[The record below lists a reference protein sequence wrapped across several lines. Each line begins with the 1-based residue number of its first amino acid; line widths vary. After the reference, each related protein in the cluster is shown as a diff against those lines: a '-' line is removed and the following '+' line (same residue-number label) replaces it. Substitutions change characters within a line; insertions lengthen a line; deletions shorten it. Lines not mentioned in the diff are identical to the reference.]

1 MINEIFA
8 IDNFNIISDD
18 DNYYFFRA
26 LNKKDMAD
34 IENKVIVDENGK
46 IVRIRTDREFYGETT
61 FKKDEPLTLEQII
74 EHIKMDYNRH
84 TNCISFSSNANVCLT
99 YGRGFYDDKYIM
111 LKVPKKEMGKNIV
124 FSGEFILEEIT
135 KALDDYYKNLDDEM
149 TRYFFDAIN
158 NANTKEQLNN
168 IKAMLS
174 EDYVDETKNIFVN
187 GLEKIMSSQSSNA
200 LNSEQNLLKDKI
212 ILKMDLM
219 KEPILKKI
227 SNKFLINTLG
237 GAFSSLEL
245 TYYNDVQSNITELS
259 PEIMDI
265 LSLLQQGQKTKELVD
280 LKRILIQ
287 KINAGNLPKTS
298 FNLEK
303 YDTKRFASKLTLEN
317 IFNLTG
323 GNISYKEAK
332 NIYLKSYILAKS
344 RLRKEK
350 SLDLL
355 KSIVKDPTY
364 DNVIEDLRKS
374 TYGIEPEIVNRQS
387 NQDTINLSESVNL
400 MVSKNESDILEF
412 INDLSIEKITSL
424 LENPFMELQNYTLNN
439 NAMDYMSETWMA
451 NSIIDFIDWSSYG
464 VLENLSLSQRNLL
477 INAMKSHDFMTIYN
491 NLNKQGLSDEA
502 IANAIML
509 ILIRN
514 TTDLD
519 IKEKF
524 SLSELEEFLGCN
536 QIKDT
541 KLVLKP
547 YQREAFTEINHKY
560 HEKDYTACIMPTG
573 TGKSYVSIAEMHYF
587 EEKISKLEKN
597 KHAKMLYLAP
607 NNYILEQLK
616 GIIAENYRINFTEK
630 DEDIIKRVFPGLT
643 LTTYSYLSQGTYASN
658 IINADYDFI
667 VLDELHRTGAS
678 EWGKQLNMLLDNQVH
693 AKVLGMTATPERDMD
708 GKDMSEIFAKKYG
721 YTDDEILKEK
731 HLAFNMD
738 LLEAIESEITHNP
751 KVVNCEYSLLK
762 DGSLD
767 ELELKIDDITDENLK
782 LEKRKEYEA
791 LRREI
796 ESSSGIEQI
805 LRENLKSDGKY
816 IVFIPITQNK
826 KGEYVN
832 TETNEQM
839 TDSQAQRM
847 VKSYQ
852 NLMAQFL
859 FAGEYLENNKDILSV
874 IYNKINNNLEL
885 DVGEITYLNNEKDN
899 ILLLTSLHIKNRPN
913 ALQSLTNDMAHKIID
928 YMHWDVLIDSKITS
942 IINKKMKHKIES
954 YSMLSD
960 NNKIQNNKNL
970 ANFNSSES
978 SKLKLMFVMD
988 MLNEGVHV
996 NKIDGIIWFRALN
1009 EDSRILFLQ
1018 QLGRSI
1024 SAISKDN
1031 KDNIPTII
1039 DLVNNTL
1046 KVNVKKGVDKEK
1058 NDLSK
1063 LIKIAKWIEK
1073 NGFPDPSKHD
1083 EMTMKYYKTLRRIQ
1097 SDYSKYLNDE
1107 TLESQK
1113 VEKKVIIEK
1122 ILEIGSNFDLWN
1134 YEFIKYNNNTSIDR
1148 DDEKE
1153 DDDLLSIFN
1162 IRGRLRLFSDLYKDV
1177 KTLTNTDMEN
1187 VLKEIADYLQQ
1198 QPNEITNYS
1207 VISDKLNLTGGKIGY
1222 YLSNNKQEIIELS
1235 EKNRNAQYICNYFGW
1250 LIAKED
1256 ILKEICEYLQNQ
1268 PDKII
1273 SFQMIK
1279 DKLNLTGGKIGNYLS
1294 AHKQEIIELSEKNK
1308 NAQYICNYFGWLIA
1322 KEDILKEIC
1331 EYLQNQPDKIT
1342 NFHRIK
1348 DKLKLTG
1355 GKIGNYL
1362 SAHKQEII
1370 ELSEKNKN
1378 AQYICNYFGWLDA
1391 EITKEDILKE
1401 IVKYLQQ
1408 QPDKITNYSAISDK
1422 LNLTGGKIGKYL
1434 STHKQEIIELSE
1446 KNKNAQYI
1454 CNHFGWLIAK
1464 EDILKEICEYLQN
1477 QPDKITNFHRIK
1489 DKLKLTGGKI
1499 GNYLSAHKQEII
1511 ELSEKNKNAQYICNY
1526 FGWLDA
1532 EITKE
1537 DILNEICEYLQ
1548 NQPDKITNFHRIKDK
1563 LKLTSGKIGNYL
1575 VVHKQEIIE
1584 LSEKN
1589 KNAQYICNYFGWLI
1603 AKEDILNEICEYL
1616 QNQPDKIT
1624 NFQMIKDKLKL
1635 TGGKIGIYLSKNKQ
1649 EIIKLSE
1656 KNKNAQYIC
1665 NYFRWLDA
1673 EISKED
1679 ILKEIVKY
1687 LQQQPDKITNYSA
1700 ISDKLNLTD
1709 GKIGIYLSKNKQE
1722 IIEMALNKNEDA
1734 IYICDYFKSF
1744 QKDLYKRMD
1753 EIASNDSHF
1762 QKVKESI
1769 ENKME
1774 VKIAK

>member
-74 EHIKMDYNRH
+74 EHIKMDYNKH

-111 LKVPKKEMGKNIV
+111 LKVPKNEMGKNIV

-135 KALDDYYKNLDDEM
+135 KVLDNYYKNLDDEM

-174 EDYVDETKNIFVN
+174 QDYVDETKNIFVN

-212 ILKMDLM
+212 VLKMDLM

-245 TYYNDVQSNITELS
+245 THYNDVQSNITELS

-265 LSLLQQGQKTKELVD
+265 LSLLQQGQKTKELAD

-303 YDTKRFASKLTLEN
+303 YDTKKFASNLTLEN
-317 IFNLTG
+317 IFKLTG
-323 GNISYKEAK
+323 GNISYKDAK

-344 RLRKEK
+344 RLRKER

-355 KSIVKDPTY
+355 KSIVKEPTY
-364 DNVIEDLRKS
+364 DNVIEDLKKS
-374 TYGIEPEIVNRQS
+374 TYGIEPEIVNRKS
-387 NQDTINLSESVNL
+387 NRDTINLSESVNL

-439 NAMDYMSETWMA
+439 NVRDYMSETWMA
-451 NSIIDFIDWSSYG
+451 NSIIDLIDWSSYG

-587 EEKISKLEKN
+587 EEKISNLSEN

-616 GIIAENYRINFTEK
+616 GIIAENYRTNFAEK

-708 GKDMSEIFAKKYG
+708 RRDMSIELAKKYG
-721 YTDDEILKEK
+721 YTDDEILESK

-738 LLEAIESEITHNP
+738 LLEAIKLNIIHNP

-762 DGSLD
+762 EGSLD

-816 IVFIPITQNK
+816 IVFIPISQNK

-859 FAGEYLENNKDILSV
+859 FAGEYLEKNKDILNV

-954 YSMLSD
+954 YNMLSD
-960 NNKIQNNKNL
+960 NTKAQNNKNL

-1009 EDSRILFLQ
+1009 DDSKILFLQ
-1018 QLGRSI
+1018 QLGRCI

-1046 KVNVKKGVDKEK
+1046 KVNIIKGVDKEK
-1058 NDLSK
+1058 NDLNK
-1063 LIKIAKWIEK
+1063 LTEIARWIDK
-1073 NGFPDPSKHD
+1073 NGFPDLSKRD
-1083 EMTMKYYKTLRRIQ
+1083 AIAIEYYKILKRIQ
-1097 SDYSKYLNDE
+1097 SNYSKYLDYE
-1107 TLESQK
+1107 ILESQNIT
-1113 VEKKVIIEK
+1113 KKIIIEE
-1122 ILEIGSNFDLWN
+1122 ILKIGSDFDLWN
-1134 YEFIKYNNNTSIDR
+1134 YEFIKHNNNTSKDIDN
-1148 DDEKE
+1148 DKEEK
-1153 DDDLLSIFN
+1153 DDLLSIFN
-1162 IRGRLRLFSDLYKDV
+1162 IKGRLKLFSDLYKDV
-1177 KTLTNTDMEN
+1177 KTLTTVDIEKA
-1187 VLKEIADYLQQ
+1187 LKEIADYLREHYPQDK
-1198 QPNEITNYS
+1198 IIRYRT
-1207 VISDKLNLTGGKIGY
+1207 ISAKLKSTGSKISSHLQY
-1222 YLSNNKQEIIELS
+1222 NKQEIIDLALE
-1235 EKNRNAQYICNYFGW
+1235 ENEDAKYICEQVGW
-1250 LIAKED
+1250 LNKEAK
-1256 ILKEICEYLQNQ
+1256 IVKEIADYLRKHYPQGEIKNYQ
-1268 PDKII
+1268 AI
-1273 SFQMIK
+1273 SDMLESI
-1279 DKLNLTGGKIGNYLS
+1279 GGEIGNYL
-1294 AHKQEIIELSEKNK
+1294 AKHKL
-1308 NAQYICNYFGWLIA
+1308 
-1322 KEDILKEIC
+1322 
-1331 EYLQNQPDKIT
+1331 
-1342 NFHRIK
+1342 
-1348 DKLKLTG
+1348 
-1355 GKIGNYL
+1355 
-1362 SAHKQEII
+1362 
-1370 ELSEKNKN
+1370 
-1378 AQYICNYFGWLDA
+1378 
-1391 EITKEDILKE
+1391 
-1401 IVKYLQQ
+1401 
-1408 QPDKITNYSAISDK
+1408 
-1422 LNLTGGKIGKYL
+1422 
-1434 STHKQEIIELSE
+1434 
-1446 KNKNAQYI
+1446 
-1454 CNHFGWLIAK
+1454 
-1464 EDILKEICEYLQN
+1464 
-1477 QPDKITNFHRIK
+1477 
-1489 DKLKLTGGKI
+1489 
-1499 GNYLSAHKQEII
+1499 
-1511 ELSEKNKNAQYICNY
+1511 
-1526 FGWLDA
+1526 
-1532 EITKE
+1532 
-1537 DILNEICEYLQ
+1537 
-1548 NQPDKITNFHRIKDK
+1548 
-1563 LKLTSGKIGNYL
+1563 
-1575 VVHKQEIIE
+1575 
-1584 LSEKN
+1584 
-1589 KNAQYICNYFGWLI
+1589 
-1603 AKEDILNEICEYL
+1603 
-1616 QNQPDKIT
+1616 
-1624 NFQMIKDKLKL
+1624 
-1635 TGGKIGIYLSKNKQ
+1635 
-1649 EIIKLSE
+1649 
-1656 KNKNAQYIC
+1656 
-1665 NYFRWLDA
+1665 
-1673 EISKED
+1673 
-1679 ILKEIVKY
+1679 
-1687 LQQQPDKITNYSA
+1687 
-1700 ISDKLNLTD
+1700 
-1709 GKIGIYLSKNKQE
+1709 E

-1734 IYICDYFKSF
+1734 ISICKRIRVFK
-1744 QKDLYKRMD
+1744 KDLYKRLD
-1753 EIASNDSHF
+1753 EIASNDSYF

>member
-34 IENKVIVDENGK
+34 IENKVILDENGK

-135 KALDDYYKNLDDEM
+135 KALDDYYKNLNDDM

-174 EDYVDETKNIFVN
+174 KDYVDETKNIFVN
-187 GLEKIMSSQSSNA
+187 GLEKIMSSQSFNA

-245 TYYNDVQSNITELS
+245 THYNDVQSNITELS

-265 LSLLQQGQKTKELVD
+265 LSLLQQGQKTKELAD

-317 IFNLTG
+317 IFKLTG

-344 RLRKEK
+344 RLRKER

-374 TYGIEPEIVNRQS
+374 TYGIEPEIVNRKS
-387 NQDTINLSESVNL
+387 NRDTINLSESVNL
-400 MVSKNESDILEF
+400 LVSKNESDILEF
-412 INDLSIEKITSL
+412 INDLSIEKITNL
-424 LENPFMELQNYTLNN
+424 LENPLTELPYYIVNN
-439 NAMDYMSETWMA
+439 NTREYMSETWMA
-451 NSIIDFIDWSSYG
+451 NSIIDLIDWSSYG

-573 TGKSYVSIAEMHYF
+573 TGKSYVSIAEMYYF
-587 EEKISKLEKN
+587 EEKISELSEN

-607 NNYILEQLK
+607 NNYILDQLK
-616 GIIAENYRINFTEK
+616 RIIAENYRTNFTEK

-678 EWGKQLNMLLDNQVH
+678 EWGKQLNILLDNQTH

-721 YTDDEILKEK
+721 YTDDEILEEK

-751 KVVNCEYSLLK
+751 KVINCEYSLLK

-767 ELELKIDDITDENLK
+767 ELELKIDDIMDENLK

-816 IVFIPITQNK
+816 IVFIPISQNK

-847 VKSYQ
+847 IKSYQ

-928 YMHWDVLIDSKITS
+928 YMQWEVLVDSKITS

-954 YSMLSD
+954 YNMLSD
-960 NNKIQNNKNL
+960 NSKVQNNKNL

-978 SKLKLMFVMD
+978 PKLKLMFVMD

-1009 EDSRILFLQ
+1009 DDSKILFLQ

-1024 SAISKDN
+1024 SAINENN

-1083 EMTMKYYKTLRRIQ
+1083 EMTIKYYKTLRRIQ

-1122 ILEIGSNFDLWN
+1122 ILEISSNFDLWN

-1153 DDDLLSIFN
+1153 EDDLLSIFN

-1177 KTLTNTDMEN
+1177 KNLTNTDMEN

-1256 ILKEICEYLQNQ
+1256 ILNEICEYLQNQ

-1331 EYLQNQPDKIT
+1331 EYLQNQPDKII

-1348 DKLKLTG
+1348 DKLNLTG
-1355 GKIGNYL
+1355 GKIGYYL
-1362 SAHKQEII
+1362 SHNKQKII

-1744 QKDLYKRMD
+1744 KKDLYKRMD

>member
-111 LKVPKKEMGKNIV
+111 LKVPKKEMGKSIV

-135 KALDDYYKNLDDEM
+135 KALDDYYKNLNDEM

-174 EDYVDETKNIFVN
+174 KDYVDETKNIFVN

-245 TYYNDVQSNITELS
+245 THYNDVQSNITELS

-265 LSLLQQGQKTKELVD
+265 LSLLQQGQKTKELAN

-303 YDTKRFASKLTLEN
+303 YDTKKFASKLTLEN
-317 IFNLTG
+317 IFKLTG

-355 KSIVKDPTY
+355 KSIVSDPKY
-364 DNVIEDLRKS
+364 DNIIEDLRKS

-387 NQDTINLSESVNL
+387 NRDAINLSESVNL
-400 MVSKNESDILEF
+400 LVSKNESDILEF

-424 LENPFMELQNYTLNN
+424 LENPFTELPYYIVNN
-439 NAMDYMSETWMA
+439 NTREYMSETWMA
-451 NSIIDFIDWSSYG
+451 NSIIDLIDWSSYG

-491 NLNKQGLSDEA
+491 NLNKQGLSNEA

-514 TTDLD
+514 TTNLD

-587 EEKISKLEKN
+587 EEKISELSEN

-607 NNYILEQLK
+607 NNYILDQLK
-616 GIIAENYRINFTEK
+616 RIIAENYRTNFTEK
-630 DEDIIKRVFPGLT
+630 DEDIVKRVFPGLT

-678 EWGKQLNMLLDNQVH
+678 EWGKQLNILLDNQTH

-721 YTDDEILKEK
+721 YTDDEILEEK

-767 ELELKIDDITDENLK
+767 ELELKIDDIMDENLK

-832 TETNEQM
+832 TETYEQM

-847 VKSYQ
+847 IKSYQ

-859 FAGEYLENNKDILSV
+859 FAGEYLEKNKDILRV

-885 DVGEITYLNNEKDN
+885 DVSEITYLNNEKDN
-899 ILLLTSLHIKNRPN
+899 ILLLTKLHIKNRPN

-928 YMHWDVLIDSKITS
+928 YMRWEVLVDSKITS

-978 SKLKLMFVMD
+978 PKLKLMFVMD

-1024 SAISKDN
+1024 SAINENN
-1031 KDNIPTII
+1031 KDNIPIII

-1083 EMTMKYYKTLRRIQ
+1083 EMTMKYYKTLKRIE
-1097 SDYSKYLNDE
+1097 SNYSKYLNDE

-1134 YEFIKYNNNTSIDR
+1134 YEFIKYNNNTNIDR
-1148 DDEKE
+1148 DDNKEEK
-1153 DDDLLSIFN
+1153 DDLLSIFN
-1162 IRGRLRLFSDLYKDV
+1162 IRGRLRLFSDFYKDV
-1177 KTLTNTDMEN
+1177 KNLTNTDIEN
-1187 VLKEIADYLQQ
+1187 V
-1198 QPNEITNYS
+1198 
-1207 VISDKLNLTGGKIGY
+1207 
-1222 YLSNNKQEIIELS
+1222 
-1235 EKNRNAQYICNYFGW
+1235 
-1250 LIAKED
+1250 
-1256 ILKEICEYLQNQ
+1256 
-1268 PDKII
+1268 
-1273 SFQMIK
+1273 
-1279 DKLNLTGGKIGNYLS
+1279 
-1294 AHKQEIIELSEKNK
+1294 
-1308 NAQYICNYFGWLIA
+1308 
-1322 KEDILKEIC
+1322 
-1331 EYLQNQPDKIT
+1331 
-1342 NFHRIK
+1342 
-1348 DKLKLTG
+1348 
-1355 GKIGNYL
+1355 
-1362 SAHKQEII
+1362 
-1370 ELSEKNKN
+1370 
-1378 AQYICNYFGWLDA
+1378 
-1391 EITKEDILKE
+1391 LKE
-1401 IVKYLQQ
+1401 IVKYLREHYPQ
-1408 QPDKITNYSAISDK
+1408 DKIIRYRPISDK
-1422 LNLTGGKIGKYL
+1422 LESTGGVIGNYLGHHKQKIIEKALEENEDAKYICKQFGWLNDETKIVKEIADYLHTHYKPDKIIGYTTISAKLVSTGGKISNHLHKN
-1434 STHKQEIIELSE
+1434 KQEIIEMALE
-1446 KNKNAQYI
+1446 ENEDAKYI
-1454 CNHFGWLIAK
+1454 CKQFGWLNDEAK
-1464 EDILKEICEYLQN
+1464 IVKEIADYLRKHYK
-1477 QPDKITNFHRIK
+1477 PDKIIGYTTISA
-1489 DKLKLTGGKI
+1489 KLVSTGGKI
-1499 GNYLSAHKQEII
+1499 SNHLHKNKQEII
-1511 ELSEKNKNAQYICNY
+1511 EMALEENEDAKYICKQ
-1526 FGWLDA
+1526 FGWLNKEAKIMKEIAKYLRMHYEPDEIISYTTISDKLESIGA
-1532 EITKE
+1532 EI
-1537 DILNEICEYLQ
+1537 
-1548 NQPDKITNFHRIKDK
+1548 
-1563 LKLTSGKIGNYL
+1563 GK
-1575 VVHKQEIIE
+1575 
-1584 LSEKN
+1584 
-1589 KNAQYICNYFGWLI
+1589 
-1603 AKEDILNEICEYL
+1603 
-1616 QNQPDKIT
+1616 
-1624 NFQMIKDKLKL
+1624 
-1635 TGGKIGIYLSKNKQ
+1635 YLSKNKQ
-1649 EIIKLSE
+1649 EIIEMALKENEDVSYICKRLGWLTKPPTPEEKIKDIADYLHEHYPQDKIISYRTISAKLESIGGKISNHLQ
-1656 KNKNAQYIC
+1656 KNKKEIIEMALEENEDAKYIC
-1665 NYFRWLDA
+1665 KQFGWLN
-1673 EISKED
+1673 KEA
-1679 ILKEIVKY
+1679 IIVKEIADY
-1687 LQQQPDKITNYSA
+1687 LHEHYEPDTKISYTTISA
-1700 ISDKLNLTD
+1700 KLESID
-1709 GKIGIYLSKNKQE
+1709 GKINNYLSVHKQE

-1734 IYICDYFKSF
+1734 ISICTRLGWSTKPATKPATPEEKIKKIADYLHEHYSQGEIKSYHTISDKLESTGGAIGNYLSHNKQKIIEMALHKNEDAISICNHIPTFK
-1744 QKDLYKRMD
+1744 KDLYKRMD

>member
-46 IVRIRTDREFYGETT
+46 IVKIRTDREFYGETT

-135 KALDDYYKNLDDEM
+135 KALDDYYKNLNDDM

-174 EDYVDETKNIFVN
+174 KDYVDETKNIFVN

-237 GAFSSLEL
+237 VAFSSLEL
-245 TYYNDVQSNITELS
+245 THYNDVQSNITELS

-265 LSLLQQGQKTKELVD
+265 LSLLQQGKKTKELAD

-287 KINAGNLPKTS
+287 KINVGNLPKTS

-303 YDTKRFASKLTLEN
+303 YDIKKFANNLTLEN
-317 IFNLTG
+317 IFKLTG
-323 GNISYKEAK
+323 GNISYKEAN

-344 RLRKEK
+344 RLRKER

-387 NQDTINLSESVNL
+387 NRDTISLSESVNL
-400 MVSKNESDILEF
+400 LVSKNESDILEF
-412 INDLSIEKITSL
+412 INDLSIEKITNL
-424 LENPFMELQNYTLNN
+424 LENPFTELQNYTLNN
-439 NAMDYMSETWMA
+439 NVRDYMSETWMA
-451 NSIIDFIDWSSYG
+451 NSIIDLIDWSSYG

-491 NLNKQGLSDEA
+491 SLNKQGLSDEV
-502 IANAIML
+502 ISNAIML

-587 EEKISKLEKN
+587 EEKISELSEN

-678 EWGKQLNMLLDNQVH
+678 EWGKQLNILLDNQTH

-708 GKDMSEIFAKKYG
+708 RRDMSIELAKKYG
-721 YTDDEILKEK
+721 YTDEEILESK

-738 LLEAIESEITHNP
+738 LLEAIKLNIIHNP

-762 DGSLD
+762 DGRLD

-816 IVFIPITQNK
+816 IVFIPISQNK

-847 VKSYQ
+847 IKSYQ

-928 YMHWDVLIDSKITS
+928 YMQWEVLVDSKITS

-1009 EDSRILFLQ
+1009 EDSKILFLQ
-1018 QLGRSI
+1018 QLGRCI

-1046 KVNVKKGVDKEK
+1046 KVNIIKGVDKEK
-1058 NDLSK
+1058 NDLNK
-1063 LIKIAKWIEK
+1063 LTEIARWIDK
-1073 NGFPDPSKHD
+1073 NGFPDLSRRD
-1083 EMTMKYYKTLRRIQ
+1083 AIAIEYYKTLKRIQ
-1097 SDYSKYLNDE
+1097 SNYSKYLDYEN
-1107 TLESQK
+1107 LESQK

-1134 YEFIKYNNNTSIDR
+1134 YEFIKHNNNTSIDK
-1148 DDEKE
+1148 DNDKEEK
-1153 DDDLLSIFN
+1153 DDLLSIFN
-1162 IRGRLRLFSDLYKDV
+1162 IKGRLRLFSDLYKDV

-1187 VLKEIADYLQQ
+1187 VLKEIVKYLQQ
-1198 QPNEITNYS
+1198 QPDKITS
-1207 VISDKLNLTGGKIGY
+1207 FGTISDRLNLTGGKIGI
-1222 YLSNNKQEIIELS
+1222 YLSSHKQEIIELS
-1235 EKNRNAQYICNYFGW
+1235 GENENAQYICNYFGW
-1250 LIAKED
+1250 LDAEITKED

-1268 PDKII
+1268 SDKIIGFKRIKDRLNLTGGKIGIYLSSHKQEIIELSEENKNAQYICNYFRWLDAEITKEDILEEICEYLQNQPDKII
-1273 SFQMIK
+1273 GFQRIK
-1279 DKLNLTGGKIGNYLS
+1279 DRLNLTGGKIGNYLMVY
-1294 AHKQEIIELSEKNK
+1294 KKEIIELSEKIK
-1308 NAQYICNYFGWLIA
+1308 NAQYICNYFGWLDAEIT

-1342 NFHRIK
+1342 NFRRIN
-1348 DKLKLTG
+1348 DRLNLTG
-1355 GKIGNYL
+1355 GKIDNYL
-1362 SAHKQEII
+1362 MAHKKKII

-1401 IVKYLQQ
+1401 IVKYLQ
-1408 QPDKITNYSAISDK
+1408 
-1422 LNLTGGKIGKYL
+1422 
-1434 STHKQEIIELSE
+1434 
-1446 KNKNAQYI
+1446 
-1454 CNHFGWLIAK
+1454 
-1464 EDILKEICEYLQN
+1464 N
-1477 QPDKITNFHRIK
+1477 QPDKITNFGDIS

-1499 GNYLSAHKQEII
+1499 GNYLDAHKKEII
-1511 ELSEKNKNAQYICNY
+1511 EISEKNKNAQYICNY

-1537 DILNEICEYLQ
+1537 DILKEIVKYLQ
-1548 NQPDKITNFHRIKDK
+1548 NQPDKIISFQRIKDR
-1563 LKLTSGKIGNYL
+1563 LNLTGGKIGNYL
-1575 VVHKQEIIE
+1575 TFHK
-1584 LSEKN
+1584 N
-1589 KNAQYICNYFGWLI
+1589 G
-1603 AKEDILNEICEYL
+1603 
-1616 QNQPDKIT
+1616 
-1624 NFQMIKDKLKL
+1624 
-1635 TGGKIGIYLSKNKQ
+1635 
-1649 EIIKLSE
+1649 
-1656 KNKNAQYIC
+1656 
-1665 NYFRWLDA
+1665 
-1673 EISKED
+1673 
-1679 ILKEIVKY
+1679 
-1687 LQQQPDKITNYSA
+1687 
-1700 ISDKLNLTD
+1700 
-1709 GKIGIYLSKNKQE
+1709 

>member
-26 LNKKDMAD
+26 LNKKDMVD

-46 IVRIRTDREFYGETT
+46 IVKIRTDREFYGETT

-135 KALDDYYKNLDDEM
+135 KALDDYYKNLSDEM

-174 EDYVDETKNIFVN
+174 KDYVDETKNIFVN

-245 TYYNDVQSNITELS
+245 THYNDVQSNITELS

-265 LSLLQQGQKTKELVD
+265 LSLLQQGQKTKELAN

-303 YDTKRFASKLTLEN
+303 YDTKKFASKLTLEN
-317 IFNLTG
+317 IFKLTG

-355 KSIVKDPTY
+355 KSIVSDPKY
-364 DNVIEDLRKS
+364 DNIIEDLRKS

-387 NQDTINLSESVNL
+387 NRDAINLSESVNL
-400 MVSKNESDILEF
+400 LVSKNESDILEF

-424 LENPFMELQNYTLNN
+424 LENPFTELPYYIVNN
-439 NAMDYMSETWMA
+439 NTREYMSETWMA
-451 NSIIDFIDWSSYG
+451 NSIIDLIDWSSYG

-491 NLNKQGLSDEA
+491 NLNKQGLSNEA

-514 TTDLD
+514 TTNLD

-587 EEKISKLEKN
+587 EEKISELSEN

-607 NNYILEQLK
+607 NNYILDQLK
-616 GIIAENYRINFTEK
+616 RIIAENYRTNFTEK
-630 DEDIIKRVFPGLT
+630 DEDIVKRVFPGLT
-643 LTTYSYLSQGTYASN
+643 LTTYSYLSQGTYSSN

-678 EWGKQLNMLLDNQVH
+678 EWGKQLNILLDNQTH

-721 YTDDEILKEK
+721 YTDDEILEEK

-767 ELELKIDDITDENLK
+767 ELELKIDDIMDENLK
-782 LEKRKEYEA
+782 LEKKKEYEA

-816 IVFIPITQNK
+816 IVFIPLSKNK

-859 FAGEYLENNKDILSV
+859 FAGEYLEKNKDILNV

-885 DVGEITYLNNEKDN
+885 DASEITYLNNEKDN
-899 ILLLTSLHIKNRPN
+899 ILLLTKLHIKNRPN

-928 YMHWDVLIDSKITS
+928 YMQWEVLVDSKITS

-978 SKLKLMFVMD
+978 PKLKLMFVMD

-1024 SAISKDN
+1024 SAINENN
-1031 KDNIPTII
+1031 KDNIPIII

-1083 EMTMKYYKTLRRIQ
+1083 EMTMKYYKTLKRIE
-1097 SDYSKYLNDE
+1097 SNYSKYLNDE

-1134 YEFIKYNNNTSIDR
+1134 YEFIKYNNNTNIDR
-1148 DDEKE
+1148 DDNKEEK
-1153 DDDLLSIFN
+1153 DDLLSIFN
-1162 IRGRLRLFSDLYKDV
+1162 IRGRLRLFSDFYKDV
-1177 KTLTNTDMEN
+1177 KNLTNTDIEN
-1187 VLKEIADYLQQ
+1187 VLKEIVKYLREHYPQDKIIRYR
-1198 QPNEITNYS
+1198 P
-1207 VISDKLNLTGGKIGY
+1207 ISDKLESTGGVIGNYLGHHKQKIIEKALEENEDAKYICKQFGWLNDETKIVKEIADYLHTHYKPDKIIGYTTISAKLVSTGGKISNHLHKNKQEIIEMALEENEDAKYICKQFGWLNDEAKIVKEIADYLRKHYKPDKIIGY
-1222 YLSNNKQEIIELS
+1222 TTISAKLVSTGGKIRGHLQENKQEIIELAL
-1235 EKNRNAQYICNYFGW
+1235 EENEDAKYICKQFGW
-1250 LIAKED
+1250 LNKEAKIMKEIAK
-1256 ILKEICEYLQNQ
+1256 YLRMHYE
-1268 PDKII
+1268 PDEII
-1273 SFQMIK
+1273 SY
-1279 DKLNLTGGKIGNYLS
+1279 T
-1294 AHKQEIIELSEKNK
+1294 
-1308 NAQYICNYFGWLIA
+1308 
-1322 KEDILKEIC
+1322 
-1331 EYLQNQPDKIT
+1331 T
-1342 NFHRIK
+1342 
-1348 DKLKLTG
+1348 
-1355 GKIGNYL
+1355 
-1362 SAHKQEII
+1362 
-1370 ELSEKNKN
+1370 
-1378 AQYICNYFGWLDA
+1378 
-1391 EITKEDILKE
+1391 
-1401 IVKYLQQ
+1401 
-1408 QPDKITNYSAISDK
+1408 ISDK
-1422 LNLTGGKIGKYL
+1422 LESIGAEIGK
-1434 STHKQEIIELSE
+1434 
-1446 KNKNAQYI
+1446 
-1454 CNHFGWLIAK
+1454 
-1464 EDILKEICEYLQN
+1464 
-1477 QPDKITNFHRIK
+1477 
-1489 DKLKLTGGKI
+1489 
-1499 GNYLSAHKQEII
+1499 
-1511 ELSEKNKNAQYICNY
+1511 
-1526 FGWLDA
+1526 
-1532 EITKE
+1532 
-1537 DILNEICEYLQ
+1537 
-1548 NQPDKITNFHRIKDK
+1548 
-1563 LKLTSGKIGNYL
+1563 
-1575 VVHKQEIIE
+1575 
-1584 LSEKN
+1584 
-1589 KNAQYICNYFGWLI
+1589 
-1603 AKEDILNEICEYL
+1603 
-1616 QNQPDKIT
+1616 
-1624 NFQMIKDKLKL
+1624 
-1635 TGGKIGIYLSKNKQ
+1635 YLSKNKQ
-1649 EIIKLSE
+1649 EIIEMALKENEDVSYICKRLGWLTKPPTPEEKIKDIADYLHEHYPQDKIISYRTISAKLESIGGKISNHLQ
-1656 KNKNAQYIC
+1656 KNKQEIIEMALEENEDAKYIC
-1665 NYFRWLDA
+1665 KQFGWLN
-1673 EISKED
+1673 KEA
-1679 ILKEIVKY
+1679 IIVKEIADY
-1687 LQQQPDKITNYSA
+1687 LHEHYEPDTKISYTTISA
-1700 ISDKLNLTD
+1700 KLESID
-1709 GKIGIYLSKNKQE
+1709 GKINNYLSVHKQE

-1734 IYICDYFKSF
+1734 ISICTRLGWSTKPATKPATPEEKIKKIADYLHEHYSQGEIKSYHTISDKLESTGGAIGNYLSHNKQKIIEMALHKNEDAISICNHIPTFK
-1744 QKDLYKRMD
+1744 KDLYKRMD

>member
-46 IVRIRTDREFYGETT
+46 IVRVRTDREFYGETT

-111 LKVPKKEMGKNIV
+111 LKVPKNEMGKNIV

-135 KALDDYYKNLDDEM
+135 KVLDDYYKNLDDEM

-158 NANTKEQLNN
+158 NSNTKEQLNN

-174 EDYVDETKNIFVN
+174 KDYVDETKNIFVN
-187 GLEKIMSSQSSNA
+187 GLEKIMSSQNSNA

-265 LSLLQQGQKTKELVD
+265 LSLLQQGQKTKELAD

-303 YDTKRFASKLTLEN
+303 YDIKKFANNLTLEN
-317 IFNLTG
+317 IFKLTG

-355 KSIVKDPTY
+355 KSIVSDPKY
-364 DNVIEDLRKS
+364 DNIIEDLRKS

-387 NQDTINLSESVNL
+387 NRDAINLSESVNL
-400 MVSKNESDILEF
+400 LVSKNESDILEF

-424 LENPFMELQNYTLNN
+424 LENPFTELPYYIVNN
-439 NAMDYMSETWMA
+439 NTREYMSETWMA
-451 NSIIDFIDWSSYG
+451 NSIIDLIDWSSYG

-587 EEKISKLEKN
+587 EEKISELSEN

-616 GIIAENYRINFTEK
+616 GIIAENYRTNFTEK

-678 EWGKQLNMLLDNQVH
+678 EWGKQLNILLDNQTH

-721 YTDDEILKEK
+721 YTDDEILEEK

-751 KVVNCEYSLLK
+751 KVINCEYSLLK

-767 ELELKIDDITDENLK
+767 ELELKIDDIMDENLK

-816 IVFIPITQNK
+816 IVFIPLSKNK

-859 FAGEYLENNKDILSV
+859 FAGEYLENNKDILRV

-885 DVGEITYLNNEKDN
+885 DASEITYLNNEKDN
-899 ILLLTSLHIKNRPN
+899 ILLLTKLHIKNRPN

-928 YMHWDVLIDSKITS
+928 YMQWEVLVDSKITS

-978 SKLKLMFVMD
+978 PKLKLMFVMD

-1009 EDSRILFLQ
+1009 EDSKILFLQ
-1018 QLGRSI
+1018 QLGRPI
-1024 SAISKDN
+1024 SAINENN

-1097 SDYSKYLNDE
+1097 SNYSKYLNAE

-1134 YEFIKYNNNTSIDR
+1134 YEFIKYNNNTSIDK

-1153 DDDLLSIFN
+1153 EDDLLSIFN

-1177 KTLTNTDMEN
+1177 KNLTNTDMEN
-1187 VLKEIADYLQQ
+1187 VLKEIANYLREHYPQGK
-1198 QPNEITNYS
+1198 IKNYQA
-1207 VISDKLNLTGGKIGY
+1207 ISD
-1222 YLSNNKQEIIELS
+1222 
-1235 EKNRNAQYICNYFGW
+1235 R
-1250 LIAKED
+1250 
-1256 ILKEICEYLQNQ
+1256 
-1268 PDKII
+1268 
-1273 SFQMIK
+1273 
-1279 DKLNLTGGKIGNYLS
+1279 
-1294 AHKQEIIELSEKNK
+1294 
-1308 NAQYICNYFGWLIA
+1308 
-1322 KEDILKEIC
+1322 
-1331 EYLQNQPDKIT
+1331 
-1342 NFHRIK
+1342 
-1348 DKLKLTG
+1348 LKLTG

-1362 SAHKQEII
+1362 SVHKKEII
-1370 ELSEKNKN
+1370 ELSGENEN
-1378 AQYICNYFGWLDA
+1378 AQYICNYFGWLNKEEKIMKEIADYLREYYEPDA
-1391 EITKEDILKE
+1391 KISYTTITDKLESIRGEIGNYLSNYKQEVIEMALKE
-1401 IVKYLQQ
+1401 NEDASYICKRLGWTTTPEEKMKEIADYLREHYE
-1408 QPDKITNYSAISDK
+1408 PDAKISYTTITDK
-1422 LNLTGGKIGKYL
+1422 LESIRGEIGKYL
-1434 STHKQEIIELSE
+1434 SKHRQEVIEMALEENEDAKYICEQAGWLNKEAKIVKEIADYFGQHYEQDKIVSSRTINAKLESTGGEIRNYLQYHKQEIIEMALE
-1446 KNKNAQYI
+1446 ENEDAKYI
-1454 CNHFGWLIAK
+1454 CEQVGWLNKEAK
-1464 EDILKEICEYLQN
+1464 IVKEIADYLHEHYE
-1477 QPDKITNFHRIK
+1477 PDKIINYKTINA
-1489 DKLKLTGGKI
+1489 KLKSTGSKI
-1499 GNYLSAHKQEII
+1499 SSHLQENKREII
-1511 ELSEKNKNAQYICNY
+1511 EMTLEENEDAKYICEQV
-1526 FGWLDA
+1526 GWLNKEA
-1532 EITKE
+1532 KIVKEIA
-1537 DILNEICEYLQ
+1537 DYLREYYPQ
-1548 NQPDKITNFHRIKDK
+1548 DKIISYITISAK
-1563 LKLTSGKIGNYL
+1563 LESTGGEIRNYL
-1575 VVHKQEIIE
+1575 R
-1584 LSEKN
+1584 
-1589 KNAQYICNYFGWLI
+1589 Y
-1603 AKEDILNEICEYL
+1603 
-1616 QNQPDKIT
+1616 
-1624 NFQMIKDKLKL
+1624 
-1635 TGGKIGIYLSKNKQ
+1635 NKQ
-1649 EIIKLSE
+1649 EIVEL
-1656 KNKNAQYIC
+1656 
-1665 NYFRWLDA
+1665 
-1673 EISKED
+1673 
-1679 ILKEIVKY
+1679 
-1687 LQQQPDKITNYSA
+1687 
-1700 ISDKLNLTD
+1700 
-1709 GKIGIYLSKNKQE
+1709 
-1722 IIEMALNKNEDA
+1722 ALNKNEDA